1 MPILSHSSSREI
13 PNAFLIRALAR
24 SESAHCEG
32 CGSRMF
38 VPTVTGKC
46 PYCRAGT
53 PPQNAAVVQA
63 EARRLPFA
71 PRVGERVVVDGLL
84 SRLLSSLLA
93 AWARR
98 HRRAP
103 APQRLALRAGDGSHA
118 HLAPS

>member
-1 MPILSHSSSREI
+1 MPILSHSSNREI

-32 CGSRMF
+32 CGNRMF

-46 PYCRAGT
+46 PYCRAGF
-53 PPQNAAVVQA
+53 PPQVAAFAKEETQL
-63 EARRLPFA
+63 LPFA
-71 PRVGERVVVDGLL
+71 PRVGEHIVVDGLL
-84 SRLLSSLLA
+84 SRLLSSALA

-103 APQRLALRAGDGSHA
+103 APQRLALHAGEGSHA
-118 HLAPS
+118 NLATG